1 MAYVDYA
8 YYTDSYGGTDLTE
21 ADFPTYEKRAEAVI
35 DTVTRYY
42 VRQSGVDT
50 LPEIVQTMLKTAV
63 CAQADYLLTVGLD
76 AAASGVLGTDYT
88 VGKVHVGAGALANAK
103 SAAQTMLAA
112 GAQAALEQSGLLR
125 RHMGTAHEP
134 FAPFPLGWR

>member
-21 ADFPTYEKRAEAVI
+21 ADFPTYEKRAETVI
-35 DTVTRYY
+35 DIVTRYY
-42 VRQSGVDT
+42 VRQIGVDT

-88 VGKVHVGAGALANAK
+88 VGKVHVGAGALANVK

-112 GAQAALEQSGLLR
+112 GAQAALEQSGLLQ
-125 RHMGTAHEP
+125 RHTGTAHEP
-134 FAPFPLGWR
+134 FAPFPLGWG